1 MSYEIE
7 IKARVKDEQLE
18 SVKDAISA
26 LPGVKIL
33 GRINKFD
40 MYWSQTD
47 DGEPLFRT
55 RREMTS
61 EGPSILFTAKP
72 TKTKTEKGTEENR
85 ELEFRVPDT
94 QWDDV
99 LTFWSSIGL
108 QVCRLKWKNGFHYLY
123 ECEDYL
129 VHIELLNVKY
139 LGWFLEMEICLDS
152 MEGVDVNAADRALRD
167 LLVSLGI
174 SEDAVEPTGYNK
186 MLMAVGHDK
195 G

>member
-33 GRINKFD
+33 GSINKFD

-55 RREMTS
+55 RREMS
-61 EGPSILFTAKP
+61 SAGPSILFTAKP

-94 QWDDV
+94 QWDEI

-108 QVCRLKWKNGFHYLY
+108 QVCRLKWKNGFHYLF
-123 ECEDYL
+123 ECEDYP
-129 VHIELLNVKY
+129 VHIELLDVKY

-167 LLVSLGI
+167 LLDRKSV
-174 SEDAVEPTGYNK
+174 V
-186 MLMAVGHDK
+186 
-195 G
+195 